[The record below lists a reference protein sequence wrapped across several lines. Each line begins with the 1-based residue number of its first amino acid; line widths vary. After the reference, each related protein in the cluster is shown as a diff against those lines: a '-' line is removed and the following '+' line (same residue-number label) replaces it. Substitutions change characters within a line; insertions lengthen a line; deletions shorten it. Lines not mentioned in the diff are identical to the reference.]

1 MGNSQ
6 CSISDTYWQT
16 ETGGHIITPLPGATP
31 TKPGSAC
38 FPFFG
43 VVPEI
48 LDEEGKVI
56 EGEGEGYIVF
66 KQPWPGRCQ
75 GTEGRTAAALFTL
88 KRATGLQIGWRWTN
102 TSCVIFNFSRNFSGS
117 WWGVV

>member
-1 MGNSQ
+1 MAQ
-6 CSISDTYWQT
+6 VIL
-16 ETGGHIITPLPGATP
+16 LPENYLTLLSFL
-31 TKPGSAC
+31 GSAC

-66 KQPWPGRCQ
+66 KQPWPGNLLIR
-75 GTEGRTAAALFTL
+75 
-88 KRATGLQIGWRWTN
+88 
-102 TSCVIFNFSRNFSGS
+102 
-117 WWGVV
+117 

>member
-1 MGNSQ
+1 MLGTVGEPINPEAWNWYHRVVGDSQ

-66 KQPWPGRCQ
+66 KQPWPGNLNLHVQ
-75 GTEGRTAAALFTL
+75 
-88 KRATGLQIGWRWTN
+88 
-102 TSCVIFNFSRNFSGS
+102 
-117 WWGVV
+117 